1 MTPPTRQLRTRKA
14 RIRAVLISAAA
25 VFALVNVGSGLLRG
39 QEEAPRQGATDAEIE
54 EYLTEQVRDAG
65 YPGAAFAIVRDG
77 RVTRAGGIGRA
88 DPTGRPIDADTPFV
102 IGSLSKAITAAA
114 VMQLVERG
122 QVDLDASVTK
132 YLPSFAVAGGRA
144 DEIALR
150 HLLTQTSGLPSQA
163 GSAPLGDDVTSLAAQ
178 VRALRNVSLASEP
191 GAAFAYSNANYEVL
205 GAVVEEV
212 TGKTFGAYVADAIYA
227 PLRMEHS
234 HTELDEA
241 QADGL
246 SAAHRFWF
254 GVPSAGTPFWRPDF
268 LPAGWLIASAADL
281 GRWAAANLEGGTLDG
296 QHVLS
301 VAAMEQMHAGA
312 VDAGRSRYG
321 MGWFDGRIGTTRT
334 VSHSGSTTDMGS
346 AIYLAP
352 EQGVGVVVLFN
363 GQSLLYEML
372 HKPEAI
378 AEGAMAR
385 LVGEPAGG
393 TLMALYPVFTLG
405 VLAMVALQLR
415 SLWRAA
421 AHARRG
427 EPATR
432 PVLGSRRLGIGLAG
446 WGRFVV
452 PALILTSASDT
463 FGAPWDILVQIDV
476 GQALFAYAVLQLLIG
491 AVGIGPQVVRLVGR
505 LPVLPVRAV
514 GAPA

>member
-1 MTPPTRQLRTRKA
+1 MTPLIRQFRTRKQKL
-14 RIRAVLISAAA
+14 RAALITAAA

-39 QEEAPRQGATDAEIE
+39 QEAAPRQGASDAEIE
-54 EYLTEQVRDAG
+54 QYLIEQVRDAG

-77 RVTRAGGIGRA
+77 RVTRAGGIGEA

-122 QVDLDASVTK
+122 QVDLDTPVTH
-132 YLPSFAVAGGRA
+132 YIPSFAPADDRA
-144 DEIALR
+144 DEITVR
-150 HLLTQTSGLPSQA
+150 HLLTQTSGLPSLA
-163 GSAPLGDDVTSLAAQ
+163 GSAPLSDDVTSLPAQ

-191 GAAFAYSNANYEVL
+191 GTAFAYSNANYEVL

-212 TGKTFGAYVADAIYA
+212 TGKAFGAYVADAIYA
-227 PLRMEHS
+227 PLGMEHS
-234 HTELDEA
+234 HTELDKA

-246 SAAHRFWF
+246 TAAHRFWF
-254 GVPSAGTPFWRPDF
+254 GIPNAGEPFWRPDF
-268 LPAGWLIASAADL
+268 LPSGWLIASAADL
-281 GRWAAANLEGGTLDG
+281 GRWAAANLEGGMLDG
-296 QHVLS
+296 QRVLS
-301 VAAMEQMHAGA
+301 AAAIEQMHAGA
-312 VDAGRSRYG
+312 VAAGRSTYG

-352 EQGVGVVVLFN
+352 EQGLGIVVLFN

-393 TLMALYPVFTLG
+393 TLMALYPVFTLA
-405 VLAMVALQLR
+405 VLAMVVLQLR
-415 SLWRAA
+415 SLVRAA
-421 AHARRG
+421 GRARRG

-432 PVLGSRRLGIGLAG
+432 AFLGSRRLGIGLAV
-446 WGRFVV
+446 WGRLVV
-452 PALILTSASDT
+452 PALVLTGMPDM
-463 FGAPWDILVQIDV
+463 FGAPWDILVQIDL

-491 AVGIGPQVVRLVGR
+491 AVGVGLHVMRIVARLRVVR
-505 LPVLPVRAV
+505 VRAA
-514 GAPA
+514 GARA